1 MAQRERVICLRF
13 AMRTTLI
20 MTCTYHGDR
29 AKSRDVPVCSLLIW
43 RMHCQLNKKRKSHV
57 LPEDDSSHRNGLNG
71 NGCCGANVG
80 SVQGHGQ
87 SSTHRSGAQRSRG
100 AQWRTARRCRVEC
113 RDRPGRGKPNRRAL
127 CHVQH
132 NENTCCRLYP
142 RPHRSRRGKASRR
155 IVFTEHDLVTPFEA
169 TRPHVGPKGMS
180 IEALCEA
187 AITLS
192 DSTAANLLLTG
203 FGGPAAL
210 TAYLRSLGD
219 RVTRVDR
226 FELALNIVKPGENHD
241 TTTPRAMVGT
251 LRRLLLEDA
260 LSDASRAKLTNW
272 MVEARDAAT
281 RRLRVGLPPG
291 WRIANKPG
299 TWEGI
304 STNDIGVIWPPDH
317 EPIVVAAYLG
327 NAPGSVKA
335 QEGILA
341 DVAKTIAEQV

>member
-1 MAQRERVICLRF
+1 
-13 AMRTTLI
+13 
-20 MTCTYHGDR
+20 
-29 AKSRDVPVCSLLIW
+29 
-43 RMHCQLNKKRKSHV
+43 
-57 LPEDDSSHRNGLNG
+57 
-71 NGCCGANVG
+71 
-80 SVQGHGQ
+80 
-87 SSTHRSGAQRSRG
+87 
-100 AQWRTARRCRVEC
+100 
-113 RDRPGRGKPNRRAL
+113 
-127 CHVQH
+127 
-132 NENTCCRLYP
+132 
-142 RPHRSRRGKASRR
+142 
-155 IVFTEHDLVTPFEA
+155 
-169 TRPHVGPKGMS
+169 MS